1 MTRREIVER
10 IAREQRVEEVI
21 RNVAHVARL
30 DQDLKDLAQMVYL
43 TLLTYDEDKILD
55 LWENDELGFF
65 IVRVVLTQYRSTDSP
80 WRDEIHH
87 LGFRHHG
94 PIHGPID
101 NVKDKI

>member
-1 MTRREIVER
+1 MTRNEIVEQ
-10 IAREQRVEEVI
+10 IAREKRVENYI
-21 RNVAHVARL
+21 RNVAHTSRL
-30 DQDLKDLAQMVYL
+30 AQDLQDLAQMVYL

-65 IVRVVLTQYRSTDSP
+65 IARVVLTQYRSTDSP

-94 PIHGPID
+94 AIHGPID